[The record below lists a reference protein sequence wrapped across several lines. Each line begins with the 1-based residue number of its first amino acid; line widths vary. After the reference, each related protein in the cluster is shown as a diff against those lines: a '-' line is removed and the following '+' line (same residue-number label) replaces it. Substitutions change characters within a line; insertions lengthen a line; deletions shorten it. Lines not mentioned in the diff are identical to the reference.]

1 MISSLLYLIIGAV
14 SSLLSLAI
22 IVDAILSWL
31 PFNESIYKTRQLLSV
46 FISPVMNPVRK
57 LIRPLTFKI
66 GIDISPIIAI
76 LLIDVAET
84 VLCKIV
90 AVLF

>member
-1 MISSLLYLIIGAV
+1 MISDLLYLIIGAA
-14 SSLLSLAI
+14 SKLLTLAI
-22 IVDAILSWL
+22 IIDAILSWV
-31 PFNESIYKTRQLLSV
+31 PFNEAIYKTRQLLSV
-46 FISPVMNPVRK
+46 FISPVMNPIRK

-76 LLIDVAET
+76 LLIDLAAT
-84 VLCKIV
+84 ILNKIV